1 MGRCPEV
8 PDQRGVVAGRSDR
21 KVRGAGSASHC
32 CMMVCNGGCGV
43 VPVPTKIASSFVRQT
58 HKGGFFM
65 CTVSEQTLSV
75 LTPDYWRTAR
85 RELNNPRVLAFSGL
99 VCAMAIVLE
108 SLPIYLMGPSLKIY
122 FSFLAVSL
130 GCSCYGPVVGMM
142 AGAIIDSVGFLLSGY
157 GEPYFPGYLVTAV
170 LSGLI
175 YGVMLYRR
183 KPTLPRIIVTRLII
197 NYGSNV
203 LLGSVWKAMLYGKG
217 YLYYLTSGAVKNT
230 IMLPI
235 EVFLTWVVLNAAVKQ
250 GLDRKFIHK
259 R

>member
-1 MGRCPEV
+1 
-8 PDQRGVVAGRSDR
+8 
-21 KVRGAGSASHC
+21 
-32 CMMVCNGGCGV
+32 
-43 VPVPTKIASSFVRQT
+43 
-58 HKGGFFM
+58 M

-130 GCSCYGPVVGMM
+130 GCMCYGPVTGMM
-142 AGAIIDSVGFLLSGY
+142 AGAIIDSVGFLLAGY
-157 GEPYFPGYLVTAV
+157 GEPYFPGYLITAM

-175 YGVMLYRR
+175 YGVMLYQR
-183 KPTLPRIIVTRLII
+183 KPTIPRLIVTRLLI

-217 YLYYLTSGAVKNT
+217 YLYYLSTGMVKNT
-230 IMLPI
+230 IMIPI
-235 EVFLTWVVLNAAVKQ
+235 EVALMWLALNAAEKH
-250 GLDRKFIHK
+250 GLDRRYLHQ

>member
-1 MGRCPEV
+1 
-8 PDQRGVVAGRSDR
+8 
-21 KVRGAGSASHC
+21 
-32 CMMVCNGGCGV
+32 
-43 VPVPTKIASSFVRQT
+43 
-58 HKGGFFM
+58 M
-65 CTVSEQTLSV
+65 CEEKLSV
-75 LTPDYWRTAR
+75 FSGAYWRTAR
-85 RELNNPRVLAFSGL
+85 NELKNPRVLAFAGL
-99 VCAMAIVLE
+99 VCAISIVLE

-130 GCSCYGPVVGMM
+130 GCMCYGPVTGMM
-142 AGAIIDSVGFLLSGY
+142 AVPSSTRWFLLAGY
-157 GEPYFPGYLVTAV
+157 GEPYFPGYLITAM

-175 YGVMLYRR
+175 YGVMLYRQ

-217 YLYYLTSGAVKNT
+217 YLYYFTSGLVKNT
-230 IMLPI
+230 TMLPI

>member
-1 MGRCPEV
+1 
-8 PDQRGVVAGRSDR
+8 
-21 KVRGAGSASHC
+21 
-32 CMMVCNGGCGV
+32 
-43 VPVPTKIASSFVRQT
+43 
-58 HKGGFFM
+58 M
-65 CTVSEQTLSV
+65 CEQKLSV
-75 LTPDYWRTAR
+75 FSADYWRAAR

-108 SLPIYLMGPSLKIY
+108 SLPIYLLGPS
-122 FSFLAVSL
+122 
-130 GCSCYGPVVGMM
+130 MM
-142 AGAIIDSVGFLLSGY
+142 AGAIIDTVGFLLAGY
-157 GEPYFPGYLVTAV
+157 GEPYFPGYLITAM

-175 YGVMLYRR
+175 YGVMMYRQ
-183 KPTLPRIIVTRLII
+183 KPTLLRIIVTRLII

-217 YLYYLTSGAVKNT
+217 YLYYFTSGLVKNT
-230 IMLPI
+230 TMLPI

>member
-1 MGRCPEV
+1 
-8 PDQRGVVAGRSDR
+8 
-21 KVRGAGSASHC
+21 
-32 CMMVCNGGCGV
+32 
-43 VPVPTKIASSFVRQT
+43 
-58 HKGGFFM
+58 M

-130 GCSCYGPVVGMM
+130 GC
-142 AGAIIDSVGFLLSGY
+142 SGY

-235 EVFLTWVVLNAAVKQ
+235 EVFLTWVALNAAARQ

>member
-1 MGRCPEV
+1 
-8 PDQRGVVAGRSDR
+8 
-21 KVRGAGSASHC
+21 
-32 CMMVCNGGCGV
+32 
-43 VPVPTKIASSFVRQT
+43 
-58 HKGGFFM
+58 M
-65 CTVSEQTLSV
+65 CEQKLSV
-75 LTPDYWRTAR
+75 FSADYWRAAR

-99 VCAMAIVLE
+99 VCAMAI
-108 SLPIYLMGPSLKIY
+108 LKIY

-130 GCSCYGPVVGMM
+130 GCMCYGPVVGMM
-142 AGAIIDSVGFLLSGY
+142 AGAIIDTVGFLLAGY
-157 GEPYFPGYLVTAV
+157 GEPYFPGYLITAM

-175 YGVMLYRR
+175 YGVMLYRQ

-217 YLYYLTSGAVKNT
+217 YLYYFTSGLVKNT
-230 IMLPI
+230 TMLPI

>member
-1 MGRCPEV
+1 
-8 PDQRGVVAGRSDR
+8 
-21 KVRGAGSASHC
+21 
-32 CMMVCNGGCGV
+32 
-43 VPVPTKIASSFVRQT
+43 
-58 HKGGFFM
+58 M

-142 AGAIIDSVGFLLSGY
+142 AGAIIDSVGFLLSSY
-157 GEPYFPGYLVTAV
+157 GEPYFPGYLITAM

-175 YGVMLYRR
+175 YGVMLYQR
-183 KPTLPRIIVTRLII
+183 KPTIPRLIVTRLLI

-217 YLYYLTSGAVKNT
+217 YLYYLSTGMVKT
-230 IMLPI
+230 PS
-235 EVFLTWVVLNAAVKQ
+235 
-250 GLDRKFIHK
+250 
-259 R
+259 